1 MGYKAVKSSVYCIV
15 FIFVC
20 FIFCSISFCFCFRF
34 VLFCFA
40 LYILRF
46 RIFRYKTLS
55 KSAGENYTHPVSKRS
70 LLLN

>member
-1 MGYKAVKSSVYCIV
+1 MGYKAVKSSVFVLFLFLFALFFVLFRFV
-15 FIFVC
+15 FV
-20 FIFCSISFCFCFRF
+20 F